1 MSMTTKPTI
10 FEHEPTVRIT
20 QREYQQLLEYKA
32 ICRDIFDK
40 FGGELEWTAPVTQA
54 FLMKSSSVQ
63 VKTAK
68 YATSTAT
75 KTTKTEMIKMLNEI
89 KLLRKQ
95 AGKDEIVRVVLLR
108 NNWEVTINH
117 DDILHITETGMLRIV
132 RPNGR
137 LTSINPSHISMI
149 CTSKR
154 GAY

>member
-1 MSMTTKPTI
+1 
-10 FEHEPTVRIT
+10 
-20 QREYQQLLEYKA
+20 
-32 ICRDIFDK
+32 
-40 FGGELEWTAPVTQA
+40 
-54 FLMKSSSVQ
+54 
-63 VKTAK
+63 
-68 YATSTAT
+68 
-75 KTTKTEMIKMLNEI
+75 MLNEI